1 MRGTLKLSLG
11 AVILVLAG
19 GLLVTLIA
27 KANQSQQCVECK
39 MNLRMIG
46 LGLTNY
52 HDCNSRFP
60 PGTVANSVLAI
71 DSRLSWY
78 VAAWSF
84 VGDGQLGLSI
94 HLDRAWDDEINRN
107 PVCTEMDGTTWI
119 MGHARGW
126 ICPANSARAGPDSPG
141 FTHYLGVAGIGN
153 NATTAPP
160 GYPLIGV
167 FGYDRQTTL
176 SNIQNGASNT
186 LLVIETATDN
196 GPWTRGGPS
205 TVRALDPSGP
215 PYLGPHGQFSSLHRP
230 HVTHAAFADGSV
242 RALMDGMEP
251 RTFDGMATIAG
262 AEAIDDEF

>member
-1 MRGTLKLSLG
+1 MRGIIKLSLG
-11 AVILVLAG
+11 AVMLVLAG

-27 KANQSQQCVECK
+27 KVIQSQQCVECK

-52 HDCNSRFP
+52 HDCIGRFP
-60 PGTVANSVLAI
+60 PGTVANSDLLL

-78 VAAWSF
+78 VEAWSF

-94 HLDRAWDDEINRN
+94 HRDRAWDDEMNRN
-107 PVCTEMDGTTWI
+107 PVCTEIDGTTWI

-126 ICPANSARAGPDSPG
+126 ICPANPARAQPDSPG

-176 SNIQNGASNT
+176 SDIHDGASNT
-186 LLVIETATDN
+186 LLVIETATNN

-205 TVRALDPSGP
+205 TVRTIDPYSP

-230 HVTHAAFADGSV
+230 HVTHAVFADGSV
-242 RALMDGMEP
+242 QAFKEGMEP
-251 RTFDGMATIAG
+251 RVFEAMATIAG
-262 AEAIDDEF
+262 GESVGDDF